1 MNCFHPYRTAGSL
14 RSHERLCYDNEYCKI
29 NMPSLDNNIL
39 QYNSGE
45 KSLKLEHIN
54 TYDLEALLIKH
65 YRATNN
71 SDRTYTEKVNT
82 HEACGYA
89 INLVREHGENK
100 SVYYRGRDCMERFCE
115 DINDMATKIILRKK
129 KCTLKL
135 MSK

>member
-1 MNCFHPYRTAGSL
+1 
-14 RSHERLCYDNEYCKI
+14 
-29 NMPSLDNNIL
+29 MPSLDNNIL

-45 KSLKLEHIN
+45 NSLKLEHIN

-129 KCTLKL
+129 KCTL
-135 MSK
+135 